1 MADRW
6 STYPVEFKGG
16 LITNLS
22 PLQLGI
28 NAPGSARIL
37 KNYEPSVEGG
47 YRRIA
52 GYDKYDANAIPTLGS
67 VLVHGAGQT
76 GTTLVIANVYSTP
89 VAGDQFTIAGVAGT
103 YTISTGGV
111 SYNTATKRATLTLT
125 SSLASSPADKAAIT
139 YITNRGLITGLAAW
153 RGQAVAAR
161 NDSIYKST
169 GTGWTRL
176 NAPSY
181 GTTLVQ
187 GGSQTGGTL
196 VIDGLTGV
204 PQAGD
209 TFSIAGVSLI
219 YTVTANATVTSGAA
233 TLSISPS
240 LASSP
245 ADNAVITF
253 LSTSR
258 ISSNKRRFE
267 KYRIGSSEKFAEVD
281 GTNFPAI
288 YDGTTYKVLTA
299 APSEVQGSEHVTFFK
314 NQLFFAKGDKLTFTS
329 PYSDD
334 NFDPANGAGVIS
346 VGSSITGLIV
356 FRDQLIIFSQQ
367 RITKLV
373 GNTLSDFVLQPITIN
388 IGCVDTDTIQEIGS
402 DVMFLG
408 PDGLRLLSATDRN
421 NDFNLAV
428 VSKPIQSEM
437 TAFIAASTSFASVV
451 IRKKSQYR
459 IFGYSSTITD
469 SASLGILGTQMEGDQ
484 TGVLAWAELRGFK
497 AYVADS
503 DYFGRE
509 ETVLFANGNGY
520 VYQMESGSS
529 FDGANIPAAFS
540 TPYMPIN
547 DPRIRK
553 AFYKAH
559 LYVDPEGPVT
569 AALNL
574 KLDFDD
580 ADVIQPETIVLSN
593 IGGPTGFGPGFYG
606 SQAATYGTTIY
617 ADKLQNV
624 FETQVVGSGFAVSLQ
639 FISENQDS
647 PFSLDA
653 VTLEYSTHDRR

>member
-6 STYPVEFKGG
+6 STYPIEFKGG

-47 YRRIA
+47 YRRIE
-52 GYDKYDANAIPTLGS
+52 GYEKYDPAFVPTLGS
-67 VLVHGAGQT
+67 GLVQGSGQT
-76 GTTLVIANVYSTP
+76 GTTLVVANLCTTP
-89 VAGDQFTIAGVAGT
+89 VAGDQFTIAGVTGT
-103 YTISTGGV
+103 YTIATGGV
-111 SYNTATKRATLTLT
+111 SYSTATKRATLTLT
-125 SSLASSPADKAAIT
+125 TALASSPADKAAIT
-139 YITNRGLITGLAAW
+139 YVTNRGMITGVAAW
-153 RGQAVAAR
+153 RGQAVVVR
-161 NDSIYKST
+161 NECTYKST
-169 GTGWTRL
+169 GTGWTRI
-176 NAPSY
+176 NIPNY
-181 GTTLVQ
+181 GTSLVQ

-196 VIDGLTGV
+196 VVDGLTGV

-209 TFSIAGVSLI
+209 TFSIAGIQLV
-219 YTVTANATVTSGAA
+219 YTVTSDATVSSGVA
-233 TLSISPS
+233 TLAITPN

-245 ADNAVITF
+245 ADNAVVTF
-253 LSTSR
+253 LTSTR
-258 ISSNKRRFE
+258 ISSDKSRFE
-267 KYRIGSSEKFAEVD
+267 KYRIGTSEKFVEVD

-288 YDGTTYKVLTA
+288 YDGTTYKVLSNGPVDVEGA
-299 APSEVQGSEHVTFFK
+299 QHVVFFK
-314 NQLFFAKGDKLTFTS
+314 NQLFFAKGSTLTFTS
-329 PYSDD
+329 PYTDD
-334 NFDPANGAGVIS
+334 DFNPANGAGVLA
-346 VGSSITGLIV
+346 VGSDITGLVV
-356 FRDQLIIFSQQ
+356 FRDQLIVFSQQ

-373 GNTLSDFVLQPITIN
+373 GNTISDFVLQPITTN

-421 NDFNLAV
+421 NDFDLAV

-437 TAFIAASTSFASVV
+437 TSFISASTSFASVV
-451 IRKKSQYR
+451 IRQKSQYR
-459 IFGYSSTITD
+459 ILGYNANISD
-469 SASLGILGTQMEGDQ
+469 DASLGILGTQMTGDQ
-484 TGVLAWAELRGFK
+484 TGILSWAELRGIR

-509 ETVLFANGNGY
+509 ETILFANGNGY
-520 VYQMESGSS
+520 VYQMESGNS

-553 AFYKAH
+553 AFYKAY
-559 LYVDPEGPVT
+559 LYLDPQGSVT
-569 AALNL
+569 TSMNL

-580 ADVIQPETIVLSN
+580 ADVIQPDTITLSN
-593 IGGPTGFGPGFYG
+593 VAGAIGLYG
-606 SQAATYGTTIY
+606 SQTATYGTSVY
-617 ADKLQNV
+617 GEKLKNV
-624 FETQVVGSGFAVSLQ
+624 FQTQVIGSGFAVSLQ
-639 FISENQDS
+639 FISQSQD
-647 PFSLDA
+647 PPYSLDA

>member
-47 YRRIA
+47 YRRIE
-52 GYDKYDANAIPTLGS
+52 GYDKYDTTFVPTLGS
-67 VLVHGAGQT
+67 AVVQGSGQT
-76 GTTLVIANVYSTP
+76 GTTLVVASLCTTP
-89 VAGDQFTIAGVAGT
+89 IEGDRFTIAGVTGT
-103 YTISTGGV
+103 YTIATGGV
-111 SYNTATKRATLTLT
+111 SYSTVTKRATLTLT
-125 SSLASSPADKAAIT
+125 TALASSPADKAAIT
-139 YITNRGLITGLAAW
+139 YVTNRGMITGVAAW
-153 RGQAVAAR
+153 RGQAVAVR
-161 NDSIYKST
+161 NECTYLST
-169 GTGWTRL
+169 GTGWTRI
-176 NAPSY
+176 NVPNY
-181 GTTLVQ
+181 GTSLVQ

-196 VIDGLTGV
+196 VVDGLTGV
-204 PQAGD
+204 PQSGD
-209 TFSIAGVSLI
+209 TFSIAGIQLV
-219 YTVTANATVTSGAA
+219 YTVTADAVVTAGVA
-233 TLSISPS
+233 TLSISPN

-245 ADNAVITF
+245 ADNAVVTF
-253 LSTSR
+253 LTTSR
-258 ISSNKRRFE
+258 ISSDKSRFE
-267 KYRIGSSEKFAEVD
+267 KYRIGTAEKFVEVD

-288 YDGTTYKVLTA
+288 YTATAYKVLTS
-299 APSEVQGSEHVTFFK
+299 APVDVEGAQHVVFFK

-329 PYSDD
+329 PYTDD
-334 NFDPANGAGVIS
+334 DFNPANGAGILS
-346 VGSSITGLIV
+346 VGSDITGLVV

-373 GNTLSDFVLQPITIN
+373 GNTISDFVLQPITIN

-421 NDFNLAV
+421 NDFDLAV

-437 TAFIAASTSFASVV
+437 TAFISASTSFASVV
-451 IRKKSQYR
+451 IRQKSQYR
-459 IFGYSSTITD
+459 ILGYNDNITD
-469 SASLGILGTQMEGDQ
+469 DASLGVLGTQMTGDQ
-484 TGVLAWAELRGFK
+484 TGAIAWSELRGFR

-520 VYQMESGSS
+520 VYKMESGNS

-540 TPYMPIN
+540 TPFMPIN

-553 AFYKAH
+553 AFYKAY
-559 LYVDPEGPVT
+559 LYLDPQGSVT
-569 AALNL
+569 TLMNL

-580 ADVIQPETIVLSN
+580 ADVIQPDTITLSN
-593 IGGPTGFGPGFYG
+593 AAGAIGLYG
-606 SQAATYGTTIY
+606 SPTAKYGTSVY
-617 ADKLQNV
+617 GEKLKNV
-624 FETQVVGSGFAVSLQ
+624 FQTQVIGSGFAVSLQ
-639 FISENQDS
+639 FVSQSQD
-647 PFSLDA
+647 PPYSLDA

>member
-47 YRRIA
+47 YRRIE
-52 GYDKYDANAIPTLGS
+52 GYEKYDTTFVPTLGS
-67 VLVHGAGQT
+67 GLVQGSGQT
-76 GTTLVIANVYSTP
+76 GTTLIVANLCTTP
-89 VAGDQFTIAGVAGT
+89 VEGDQFTIAGVTGT
-103 YTISTGGV
+103 YTIATGGV
-111 SYNTATKRATLTLT
+111 SYSTVTKRATLTLT
-125 SSLASSPADKAAIT
+125 TSLASSPADKAAIT
-139 YITNRGLITGLAAW
+139 YVTNRGLITGVAAW
-153 RGQAVAAR
+153 RGQAVAVR
-161 NDSIYKST
+161 NECTYLST
-169 GTGWTRL
+169 GTGWTRI
-176 NAPSY
+176 NVPNY
-181 GTTLVQ
+181 GTSLVQ

-196 VIDGLTGV
+196 VVDGLTGV

-209 TFSIAGVSLI
+209 TFSIAGIQLV
-219 YTVTANATVTSGAA
+219 YTVTADAVVTAGVA
-233 TLSISPS
+233 TLSISPN

-245 ADNAVITF
+245 ADNAVVTF
-253 LSTSR
+253 LTTSR
-258 ISSNKRRFE
+258 ISSDKSRFE
-267 KYRIGSSEKFAEVD
+267 KYRIGTAEKFVEVD

-288 YDGTTYKVLTA
+288 YTATAYKVLTS
-299 APSEVQGSEHVTFFK
+299 APVDVEGAQHVVFFK

-329 PYSDD
+329 PYTDD
-334 NFDPANGAGVIS
+334 DFNPANGAGILS
-346 VGSSITGLIV
+346 VGSDITGLVV

-373 GNTLSDFVLQPITIN
+373 GNTISDFVLQPITIN

-421 NDFNLAV
+421 NDFDLAV

-437 TAFIAASTSFASVV
+437 TAFISASTSFASVV
-451 IRKKSQYR
+451 IRQKSQYR
-459 IFGYSSTITD
+459 ILGYNDNIKD
-469 SASLGILGTQMEGDQ
+469 DASLGVLGTQMSGDQ
-484 TGVLAWAELRGFK
+484 TGVLSWAELRGFR

-509 ETVLFANGNGY
+509 ETVLFANDNGY
-520 VYQMESGSS
+520 VYKMESGNSL
-529 FDGANIPAAFS
+529 DGANIPAAFS
-540 TPYMPIN
+540 TPFMPIN

-553 AFYKAH
+553 AFYKAY
-559 LYVDPEGPVT
+559 LYLDPQGSVT
-569 AALNL
+569 TLMNL

-580 ADVIQPETIVLSN
+580 ADVIQPDTITLSN
-593 IGGPTGFGPGFYG
+593 SAGAIGLYG
-606 SQAATYGTTIY
+606 GQTAKYGTSVY
-617 ADKLQNV
+617 GEKLKNV
-624 FETQVVGSGFAVSLQ
+624 FQTQVIGSGFAVSLQ
-639 FISENQDS
+639 FVSQSQD
-647 PFSLDA
+647 PPYSLDA

>member
-47 YRRIA
+47 YRRIE
-52 GYDKYDANAIPTLGS
+52 GYDKYDTAFVPTLGS
-67 VLVHGAGQT
+67 GLVQGSGQT
-76 GTTLVIANVYSTP
+76 GTTLIIANLCTTP
-89 VAGDQFTIAGVAGT
+89 IEGDQFTIAGVTGT
-103 YTISTGGV
+103 YTIATGGV
-111 SYNTATKRATLTLT
+111 TYSTATKRATLTLT
-125 SSLASSPADKAAIT
+125 TALASSPADKAAIT
-139 YITNRGLITGLAAW
+139 YVTNRGMITGLAAW
-153 RGQAVAAR
+153 RGQAVVVR
-161 NDSIYKST
+161 NECTYLST
-169 GTGWTRL
+169 GIGWTRI
-176 NAPSY
+176 NVPNY
-181 GTTLVQ
+181 GTSLVQ

-196 VIDGLTGV
+196 VVDGLTGV

-209 TFSIAGVSLI
+209 TFSIAGVQLV
-219 YTVTANATVTSGAA
+219 YTVTNDATVASGVA
-233 TLSISPS
+233 TLTITPN

-245 ADNAVITF
+245 ADNAVVTF
-253 LSTSR
+253 LTSSR
-258 ISSNKRRFE
+258 ISSDKSRFE
-267 KYRIGSSEKFAEVD
+267 KYRIGTLEKFVEVD

-288 YDGTTYKVLTA
+288 YNGTTYKVLTS
-299 APSEVQGSEHVTFFK
+299 APVDVEGAQHVVFFK
-314 NQLFFAKGDKLTFTS
+314 NQLFFAKGDKVTFTS
-329 PYSDD
+329 PYTDD
-334 NFDPANGAGVIS
+334 DFNPANGAGILS
-346 VGSSITGLIV
+346 VGSDITGLIV

-373 GNTLSDFVLQPITIN
+373 GNTISDFVLQPITIN

-421 NDFNLAV
+421 NDFDLAV

-437 TAFIAASTSFASVV
+437 TAFISASTSFASVV
-451 IRKKSQYR
+451 IRQKSQYR
-459 IFGYSSTITD
+459 ILGYNDNITD
-469 SASLGILGTQMEGDQ
+469 NASLGILGTQMSGDQ
-484 TGVLAWAELRGFK
+484 TGVLAWAELRGFR

-520 VYQMESGSS
+520 VYQMESGNS
-529 FDGANIPAAFS
+529 FDGADIPAAFS
-540 TPYMPIN
+540 TPFMPIN

-553 AFYKAH
+553 AFYKAY
-559 LYVDPEGPVT
+559 LYLDPQGSVT
-569 AALNL
+569 TLMNL

-580 ADVIQPETIVLSN
+580 ADVIQPDTITLSN
-593 IGGPTGFGPGFYG
+593 AAGAIGLYG
-606 SQAATYGTTIY
+606 GQTAKYGTSVY
-617 ADKLQNV
+617 GEKLKNV
-624 FETQVVGSGFAVSLQ
+624 FQTQVIGSGFAVSLQ
-639 FISENQDS
+639 FVSQSQD
-647 PFSLDA
+647 PPYSLDA